1 VGWGLERPSTSKYDG
16 QTPNEVRCRTREVVV
31 GSAPEVCK
39 HPGDRGAPEM
49 TMNLDTPEDLA
60 LAGRLLRRVGAAAYI
75 RDRFAIPCSRQ
86 TLAK

>member
-1 VGWGLERPSTSKYDG
+1 
-16 QTPNEVRCRTREVVV
+16 
-31 GSAPEVCK
+31 
-39 HPGDRGAPEM
+39 
-49 TMNLDTPEDLA
+49 MNLDTPEDLA